1 MKKETKTVKKVKKLK
16 EDEVVSTVTEEKTT
30 ITLLPVDFG
39 REDLNLIAQ
48 KVNELILLSK

>member
-1 MKKETKTVKKVKKLK
+1 MKKDTKKVKKTK
-16 EDEVVSTVTEEKTT
+16 VIEEVSTPEVKPGVS
-30 ITLLPVDFG
+30 LLLVDFG